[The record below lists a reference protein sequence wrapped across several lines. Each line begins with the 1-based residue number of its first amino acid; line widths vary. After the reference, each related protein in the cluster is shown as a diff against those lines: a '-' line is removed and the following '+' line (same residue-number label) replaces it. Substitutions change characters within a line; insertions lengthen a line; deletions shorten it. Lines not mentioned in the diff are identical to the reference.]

1 VIFFFIPIFVRRVTP
16 TVVTSFL
23 SSAIEYYETSKA
35 KYPSIAAA
43 ENNILKTVAEKIK
56 PTITELDQF
65 GCRQL
70 DQIETQVNSSKKKIE
85 ETIYKPAE
93 QALESTKIFVY
104 NNIVN
109 TKPINHALE
118 ITEYAVDRLLFD
130 KKSEDEEDSPNTQEN
145 TLDVNMRL
153 TRLRSKTM
161 DKLKSLQPLSEEKL
175 KSLTHSVSL
184 IEYASKYIDK
194 RTLEFVQAPLQEGT
208 KLVKN
213 GVNVLEMRVNQSVE
227 SVISPPLQRG
237 VFCTLSSKVTQSVA
251 KTLGKTTIITYVPR
265 PVLEKVESNYE
276 VIKIKIPQNEKGIE
290 DVNNEI
296 IVKRYHSPFDALQRE

>member
-1 VIFFFIPIFVRRVTP
+1 VTP

-43 ENNILKTVAEKIK
+43 ENNILKTVAKKIK

-85 ETIYKPAE
+85 ESIYKPAE

-109 TKPINHALE
+109 TKPINQALE

-130 KKSEDEEDSPNTQEN
+130 KKSDNEDSPSTQEN

-208 KLVKN
+208 KFVKN
-213 GVNVLEMRVNQSVE
+213 GVNVLEMRVTQSVE

-237 VFCTLSSKVTQSVA
+237 VFYILSSKVTQSVA
-251 KTLGKTTIITYVPR
+251 KTLGKTTIITYVPS

-296 IVKRYHSPFDALQRE
+296 IVKRFHSPFDALQRE